1 MEMTNAMGY
10 DFLSGQKR
18 VEARLWKSRPFSCM
32 QDMESIECVIYGTW
46 LQLAPGSAH

>member
-32 QDMESIECVIYGTW
+32 QDMGSIERVICGTW
-46 LQLAPGSAH
+46 LQPVRGSAR